1 MTDDDAFGR
10 LLDRVRSG
18 DEAASAELV
27 RLYEPEVRRFVRY
40 RLNTPRLRRLLDSVD
55 ICQSVMGSFFVRAAL
70 GQYDLSS
77 PEQLAGLLIRL
88 ARNKVADAARR
99 EQAGQ
104 RDYRRRQPEGSA
116 VERVAA
122 HDDSPS
128 QAVAGAELL
137 EKFRERL
144 SPEERRLAEQRAQG
158 REWDDL
164 AVETGESAEAL
175 RKRLARAVDRVAREL
190 GLEEWTDEA

>member
-1 MTDDDAFGR
+1 MGESSSFVHLIGR
-10 LLDRVRSG
+10 LRSG
-18 DEAASAELV
+18 DMAAAEELV
-27 RLYEPEVRRFVRY
+27 RHYEPVVRRAIRVRMV
-40 RLNTPRLRRLLDSVD
+40 NPALRRAVDSVD